1 MTGYVSVKSQNPT
14 GVDQYVPQ
22 KSSRSRHY
30 RGHVNNHMLFSHT
43 AWYQET
49 YTGNLQALLGSSMKN
64 YKEFNG
70 CFARSEAQSFDWRGR
85 YSTRKMS
92 RTCTER
98 NITIDKHLKQKL
110 LDTFWF
116 MGEYGNMDWHFHNIA
131 ILPCF
136 FCEVQSKQHGHAW
149 VCWTLA

>member
-22 KSSRSRHY
+22 KPSRSCHY
-30 RGHVNNHMLFSHT
+30 RGHVHNHMLFSHT
-43 AWYQET
+43 AWYQES

-85 YSTRKMS
+85 YSTRKTS
-92 RTCTER
+92 RMCTER
-98 NITIDKHLKQKL
+98 NITRDKDLMQKL

-116 MGEYGNMDWHFHNIA
+116 MGEYGLTFPQHRHPTM
-131 ILPCF
+131 F
-136 FCEVQSKQHGHAW
+136 FCEVQSEQHGYAW